1 MRQHRRISGIA
12 WLVAMLGLTACG
24 GSKALVAPPPIL
36 TEEFVPSSV
45 HPDQMVDLLSIQPVK
60 AVKGRARVQLSSPG
74 NSERGSA
81 DFIADRSRLLI
92 HLRNNL
98 GIEGGHVLADADSV
112 LLYYNIDKVAWKLSV
127 EDYETM
133 PDITLRLPLNLLDVL
148 NPVIEGDEIDAVLE
162 NASQYMVRMNDGMQV
177 VVDKQT
183 KNVHALRYP
192 STVGDRFTE
201 FVYEGYAT
209 LDGRQLPRR
218 IQALTTDRRSQ
229 IRFDVRELTIDPPES
244 ELNFVLAIPSGIP
257 IYR

>member
-1 MRQHRRISGIA
+1 MKGHRSIFVA
-12 WLVAMLGLTACG
+12 WLAVSLGLSACG
-24 GSKALVAPPPIL
+24 GSRVLTVPPPVL
-36 TEEFVPSSV
+36 TEEFVPSLMQ
-45 HPDQMVDLLSIQPVK
+45 PAQMAALMKNEPVR

-92 HLRNNL
+92 SLRNNL
-98 GIEGGHVLADADSV
+98 GIEGGHVLADPDSV
-112 LLYYNIDKVAWKLSV
+112 LLYYSIDKVAWKLSV

-133 PDITLRLPLNLLDVL
+133 PDISLRLPLNLLDVL
-148 NPVIEGDEIDAVLE
+148 SPVVEGSNIGEVLE
-162 NASQYMVRMNDGMQV
+162 NASQYLIKMNDGVQV

-183 KNVHALRYP
+183 KNVQTMRYP
-192 STVGDRFTE
+192 SNVADRFSE

-209 LDGRQLPRR
+209 LNGQQLPRR

-229 IRFDVRELTIDPPES
+229 IRFDVRELKLNPS
-244 ELNFVLAIPSGIP
+244 EAELRFVLDIPPGIH